1 MQTIEFTTAP
11 VIVIESEQSLKD
23 ILKFIMGHK
32 FCHYVDYRK
41 FNNLSEVSGYSISK
55 THLYTGDKVYVFNK
69 TTLELAFIKGYKP
82 KYMILSLQLI
92 DGLSSKF
99 NIEFKQL
106 LDANP
111 TI

>member
-1 MQTIEFTTAP
+1 MQKISFTTAP
-11 VIVIESEQSLKD
+11 VIVIESKQSLEEV
-23 ILKFIMGHK
+23 LKFIIGDR
-32 FCHYVDYRK
+32 FSIDTDYRK
-41 FNNLSEVSGYSISK
+41 FDKPSEVSGYSISK
-55 THLYTGDKVYVFNK
+55 THLYTGEKVYVFNK

-92 DGLSSKF
+92 NGLSSKF